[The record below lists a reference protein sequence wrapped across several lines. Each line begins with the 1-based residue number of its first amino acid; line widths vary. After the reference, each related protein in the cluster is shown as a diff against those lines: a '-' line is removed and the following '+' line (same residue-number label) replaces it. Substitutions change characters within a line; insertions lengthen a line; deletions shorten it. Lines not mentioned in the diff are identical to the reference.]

1 LSKLNS
7 IHACTL
13 VNAPQANKALPTH
26 DLKSW
31 QKMNAKHFDLQ
42 LLKIE
47 SARPSDAHI
56 TPEMAWVGLT
66 RTEAKA

>member
-1 LSKLNS
+1 
-7 IHACTL
+7 
-13 VNAPQANKALPTH
+13 
-26 DLKSW
+26 
-31 QKMNAKHFDLQ
+31 MNAKRFDLQ
-42 LLKIE
+42 LLKTE